1 MVCGALLTNV
11 IKTPASI
18 PYKVG
23 YKDEMSDAF
32 ASLERFVRHEMRM
45 SHIYQPVMLLEL
57 LRSGGTASID
67 QIAKALLA
75 HDTSQIEYY
84 GQIVKNM
91 VGKVLTKSRGIT
103 EREADGYRLHGFT
116 ELDPAQISIL
126 SELCEQKIADYVAKR
141 GAAIWEHRR
150 KSSGYV
156 PGTARY
162 EVLKRAK
169 FRCELCGI
177 SADEKALEVDHILP
191 RNHGGSDE
199 LHNFQALCYSCNAT
213 KRDRDDT
220 DFRGMADA
228 YRERSA
234 ECPFC
239 QLPPSR
245 LVGENELAMAFR
257 DAYPVTEVHTLVVP
271 KRHVGDYFDL
281 FQPERNAMQALM
293 EDQRRQIIEADAS
306 VTGFNIGINAGKD
319 AGQTIFHCHIH
330 LIPRRVGDVEDP
342 RGGVRGVIPTKQK
355 Y

>member
-1 MVCGALLTNV
+1 
-11 IKTPASI
+11 
-18 PYKVG
+18 
-23 YKDEMSDAF
+23 MSDAF
-32 ASLERFVRHEMRM
+32 ASLERFVRNEMRM

-57 LRSGGTASID
+57 LSSGGQASIR

-75 HDTSQIEYY
+75 KDASQIEYY
-84 GQIVKNM
+84 EQIVKNM

-103 EREADGYRLHGFT
+103 ERDADIYRLKGFG
-116 ELDPAQISIL
+116 ELNASQIAL
-126 SELCEQKIADYVAKR
+126 LTDLCSQKIDEYVNKR

-162 EVLKRAK
+162 EVLKRAR

-191 RNHGGSDE
+191 RNHGGSDN

-220 DFRGMADA
+220 DFRGMAKS
-228 YRERSA
+228 YEERSA

-239 QLPPSR
+239 QLAPSR
-245 LVGENELAMAFR
+245 LVGENELAVAFH
-257 DAYPVTEVHTLVVP
+257 DAYPVTELHTLVIP
-271 KRHVGDYFDL
+271 KRHVADYFDL

-293 EDQRRQIIEADAS
+293 EEQRRFILAADS
-306 VTGFNIGINAGKD
+306 LVTGFNIGINAGKD
-319 AGQTIFHCHIH
+319 AGQTIFHCHMH
-330 LIPRRVGDVEDP
+330 LIPRRSGDVANP
-342 RGGVRGVIPTKQK
+342 RGGVRGVIPSRQQ

>member
-1 MVCGALLTNV
+1 
-11 IKTPASI
+11 
-18 PYKVG
+18 
-23 YKDEMSDAF
+23 MSDAF
-32 ASLERFVRHEMRM
+32 ASLERFIRQDMRM
-45 SHIYQPVMLLEL
+45 SHIYQPVMLLQL
-57 LRSGGTASID
+57 LGSGGQASIR

-75 HDTSQIEYY
+75 EDASQIEYY
-84 GQIVKNM
+84 EQIVKNM

-103 EREADGYRLHGFT
+103 ERDADTYRLKGFG
-116 ELDPAQISIL
+116 ELDAPQVAL
-126 SELCEQKIADYVAKR
+126 LTDLCRRKIDEYVAKR

-162 EVLKRAK
+162 EVLKRAR

-191 RNHGGSDE
+191 RNRGGSDE
-199 LHNFQALCYSCNAT
+199 LHNLQALCYSCNAT

-228 YRERSA
+228 YRERSS

-239 QLPPSR
+239 QLTPSR
-245 LVGENELAMAFR
+245 LVAENELAVAFR
-257 DAYPVTEVHTLVVP
+257 DAYPVTELHTLVIP
-271 KRHVGDYFDL
+271 KRHVADYFDL
-281 FQPERNAMQALM
+281 FQPERNAIQRLM
-293 EDQRRQIIEADAS
+293 DDQRRLIVTADPL

-319 AGQTIFHCHIH
+319 AGQTIFHCHMH
-330 LIPRRVGDVEDP
+330 LIPRRSGDVADP
-342 RGGVRGVIPTKQK
+342 RGGVRGVVPSKQK

>member
-1 MVCGALLTNV
+1 MN
-11 IKTPASI
+11 
-18 PYKVG
+18 
-23 YKDEMSDAF
+23 DAF

-57 LRSGGTASID
+57 LSSGGQASIR

-75 HDTSQIEYY
+75 EDASQIEYY
-84 GQIVKNM
+84 EQIVKNM

-103 EREADGYRLHGFT
+103 ERDADTYRLKGFG
-116 ELDPAQISIL
+116 ELDAPQVAL
-126 SELCEQKIADYVAKR
+126 LTDLCRRKIDEYVAKR

-162 EVLKRAK
+162 EVLKRAR

-199 LHNFQALCYSCNAT
+199 FHNFQALCYSCNAT

-239 QLPPSR
+239 QLTPSR
-245 LVGENELAMAFR
+245 LVAENELAVAFR
-257 DAYPVTEVHTLVVP
+257 DAYPVTELHTLVIP
-271 KRHVGDYFDL
+271 KRHVADYFDL

-293 EDQRRQIIEADAS
+293 EDQRRLMLVADPS
-306 VTGFNIGINAGKD
+306 VTGFNIGINAGED

-330 LIPRRVGDVEDP
+330 LIPRREGDVENP
-342 RGGVRGVIPTKQK
+342 RGGVRGVIPLKQK